1 MEFLSR
7 EFDMA
12 KGIYPVN
19 LVIQSKQSQ
28 LAGSDASGTNTFK
41 TVNLGFDPT
50 EAFHE
55 YRFDYLAG
63 RVIFYA
69 DSKPLA
75 EMEGADVPSDPGHLI
90 LQHWS
95 NGNPQWSS
103 GPPKEDA
110 VITVSYVKAYF
121 NTSSEA
127 QRPAACNAGAQ
138 RQCTVPNMNATDA
151 STGRP
156 FLEGGQTKGDDKGS
170 AAVRLGVSKAEVT
183 WAAAWL
189 ITWGVLGVI

>member
-7 EFDMA
+7 EFDPA

-28 LAGSDASGTNTFK
+28 LAGSDASETNTFK
-41 TVNLGFDPT
+41 TVNLEFDPT
-50 EAFHE
+50 VAFHE
-55 YRFDYLAG
+55 YRFDFLAN

-75 EMEGADVPSDPGHLI
+75 DMNGTAIPSDPGHLV

-95 NGNPQWSS
+95 NGNPQWSG

-110 VITVSYVKAYF
+110 VITVSYVQAYF

-127 QRPAACNAGAQ
+127 QRLAECNGGLQ
-138 RQCTVPNMNATDA
+138 RRCTVPNTNATEA
-151 STGRP
+151 STGSP
-156 FLEGGQTKGDDKGS
+156 NLGDGQTNEGDKGS
-170 AAVRLGVSKAEVT
+170 AAVRLRVSTAEAT
-183 WAAAWL
+183 WAVGWL
-189 ITWGVLGVI
+189 MTWRVLNFI